1 MKNYCIKKMPTFHY
15 LTSLASRNPGT
26 GHKTQL
32 MLSRAHINRLII
44 FAFMLLVGIALV
56 YGIRTRSVTG
66 IILSLTSLG
75 AGIHFLSLLAKARQE
90 MEQEQEETA

>member
-1 MKNYCIKKMPTFHY
+1 
-15 LTSLASRNPGT
+15 
-26 GHKTQL
+26 

-44 FAFMLLVGIALV
+44 LAFVILVGLALV

-75 AGIHFLSLLAKARQE
+75 AGIHFLNLLSKARRE
-90 MEQEQEETA
+90 LEQEQEETA

>member
-1 MKNYCIKKMPTFHY
+1 MPTFHY

-32 MLSRAHINRLII
+32 MLSRAHVNRLII

>member
-1 MKNYCIKKMPTFHY
+1 MKNYCIQKMPTFHY

-44 FAFMLLVGIALV
+44 FAFMLLVGIALF

-75 AGIHFLSLLAKARQE
+75 AGIHFLSLLAKARRE